1 MLGFFSRKYML
12 IERLRE
18 NTILVT
24 FALILFISAFVT
36 IEYFG
41 YTQGRYNK
49 IAGFSMLIFLI
60 YIFSNRE
67 NASSFIENK
76 LEFIGRNTLEIY
88 IFHYF
93 LLFNLNVVFIQDW
106 AIATHNGL
114 LELLFVAF
122 ISIIITYISIG
133 IGWIFH
139 QEKWLQRIIYG
150 G

>member
-1 MLGFFSRKYML
+1 
-12 IERLRE
+12 
-18 NTILVT
+18 
-24 FALILFISAFVT
+24 
-36 IEYFG
+36 
-41 YTQGRYNK
+41 
-49 IAGFSMLIFLI
+49 MLIFLI

-67 NASSFIENK
+67 NTSSFIENK
-76 LEFIGRNTLEIY
+76 LEFIGWNTLEIY

-93 LLFNLNVVFIQDW
+93 LLFNLNVIFIQDG

-139 QEKWLQRIIYG
+139 QEKLLQRTIYG